1 MQLNFAIGGYAPA
14 PGAEGGESGPA
25 LLAVPEVTKRS
36 SMNGHVIA
44 ATGGCGT
51 TIEVMI
57 TSASPA
63 AVPDADFVPT
73 PLMILQSLVEN
84 FEGSFASE
92 RDGVNGAQ

>member
-36 SMNGHVIA
+36 SMNGQVIA

-51 TIEVMI
+51 TIEVIM
-57 TSASPA
+57 TLGSPF
-63 AVPDADFVPT
+63 AVPDVVCVPA
-73 PLMILQSLVEN
+73 PAMILQSLVEN